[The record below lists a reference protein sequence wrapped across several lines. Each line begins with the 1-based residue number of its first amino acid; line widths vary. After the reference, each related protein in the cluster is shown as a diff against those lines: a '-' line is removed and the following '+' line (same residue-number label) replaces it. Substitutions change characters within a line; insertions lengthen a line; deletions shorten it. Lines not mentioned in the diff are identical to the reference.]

1 MLNPSSILIT
11 GASSGIGEALALH
24 YAAAGISLHLGGR
37 NQARLD
43 DAAARCRAAGATVTT
58 HSSEVSN
65 RDAMAEWIASAD
77 NAAELDLV
85 IANAGISG
93 GTSNGK
99 EAAEQVQKIFDVN
112 LNGVLNTILPALDR
126 MMARQSGQIAIMSS
140 LAGFL
145 PLPGAPAYGASKA
158 AVRQYGEA
166 LRMSARSNNVQVSV
180 ICPGFVHSRMTAAN
194 PFTMPLIM
202 PSDKAARIIAN
213 GLAKNRTRIA
223 FPWPIYAAVWLLG
236 SVFPAALNQRILERL
251 PEKPPSDATASE

>member
-1 MLNPSSILIT
+1 MLAYP
-11 GASSGIGEALALH
+11 
-24 YAAAGISLHLGGR
+24 
-37 NQARLD
+37 
-43 DAAARCRAAGATVTT
+43 
-58 HSSEVSN
+58 
-65 RDAMAEWIASAD
+65 
-77 NAAELDLV
+77 
-85 IANAGISG
+85 G

-99 EAAEQVQKIFDVN
+99 EAAEQVRQIFDVN
-112 LNGVLNTILPALDR
+112 LNGVLNTVLPALDR

-166 LRMSARSNNVQVSV
+166 LRMSARSSNVQVSV

-202 PSDKAARIIAN
+202 PPDKAARIIAK

-251 PEKPPSDATASE
+251 PEKPPSDATASGLALFFPLALHLAPFRDVSVMFSQSLGKGVPARTVRDEIELVGLQWIEGRCECCPPRVANWARRQALNPIGVIAPHPDLCA